1 MCGSTPCA
9 IALDHPGNSGLC
21 SSSRRRPCSYL
32 GLAVLSRGGPRPFIR
47 VESRFV
53 NIAMTGAERQA
64 RKIAR
69 LKEQAG
75 AARGLVGSTGLM
87 AAIHRRV
94 VHTA

>member
-1 MCGSTPCA
+1 MFIIVAAPLFLA
-9 IALDHPGNSGLC
+9 RA
-21 SSSRRRPCSYL
+21 RRPQQ
-32 GLAVLSRGGPRPFIR
+32 GGPRPFIR

-87 AAIHRRV
+87 AAIHRRA